1 VEIGVGE
8 SMGISS
14 IVASVYG
21 VEVAVMV
28 FGRRG

>member
-1 VEIGVGE
+1 VEIGVGG
-8 SMGISS
+8 SMAVSS

-28 FGRRG
+28 FGG